1 MTYDYLIIQ
10 DGYSIIQLNYIQQQ
24 IQAEVGQM
32 WRINKTSNDLLW
44 VSPYHTHQSVLV
56 AGSDAVQKLL
66 DNEENVKNVI
76 VDDVNAPLM
85 SHYYEYYRSIQVQ
98 LNFVSARKEVD
109 RLQNIIHELP
119 LFINN
124 KDRFQV
130 WRNVVESLPD
140 MTITVSDVYQDSDF
154 TTIATAF
161 KIGAASLCKPLE
173 KASIAVVTS
182 SYIYPDSC
190 MEASASL
197 AADNKREYAMKHN
210 YAFVARSN
218 EFVQQ
223 DVRTEKRRPVW
234 GKIDAVQKVLPK
246 YDWIFWMDMD
256 AVIMDPEQTVQGILD
271 DLRQKYDKGPR
282 DFENNIDLV
291 IAKPKRDK
299 MINAG
304 VFFLRNTEW
313 AQTFLNKV
321 QETTEWFNR
330 GPSYEQGA
338 MWDIIQ
344 LPGFKEHVLLLE
356 NDDHTFNTFPSLY
369 VSGDFI
375 VHFAPDKC
383 PGPAVLNG
391 LEAAKRI
398 QQGETVTSFEDI

>member
-1 MTYDYLIIQ
+1 
-10 DGYSIIQLNYIQQQ
+10 
-24 IQAEVGQM
+24 M
-32 WRINKTSNDLLW
+32 WQINKNNNDLVW
-44 VSPYHTHQSVLV
+44 VSPHHSHQSLLV
-56 AGSDAVQKLL
+56 AGSEAIQKVLAKEDDIKDIIL
-66 DNEENVKNVI
+66 ENQ
-76 VDDVNAPLM
+76 DAPLM
-85 SHYYEYYRSIQVQ
+85 SHFYEYYRSIQVQ
-98 LNFVSARKEVD
+98 LNFVTTKKQVD
-109 RLQNIIHELP
+109 RLQKSMQELP
-119 LFINN
+119 LFINST
-124 KDRFQV
+124 DRFQV
-130 WRNVVESLPD
+130 WQNVVEGMPD
-140 MTITVSDVYQDSDF
+140 MSITVSNVYQDADF
-154 TTIATAF
+154 ATIATAF
-161 KIGAASLCKPLE
+161 KIGPASLCKPLE
-173 KASIAVVTS
+173 KASIAVVSS

-218 EFVQQ
+218 EFSQQ
-223 DVRTEKRRPVW
+223 DLRAEKRRPVW

-246 YDWIFWMDMD
+246 YDWLFWMDMD

-271 DLRQKYDKGPR
+271 DLRNQYADGPR
-282 DFENNIDLV
+282 AFEENIDLV

-304 VFFLRNTEW
+304 VFFLRNTQW

-344 LPGFKEHVLLLE
+344 TPEFKEHVLLLE
-356 NDDHTFNTFPSLY
+356 NDDHTFNTFPALY
-369 VSGDFI
+369 VPGDFI

-391 LEAAKRI
+391 LEAVKKI
-398 QQGETVTSFEDI
+398 EQGETVTFKDE